1 MKTKN
6 IVLTLF
12 LVMTVGVG
20 FGTAQ
25 VVTEEPAV
33 GTIKQVQQE
42 SQFGPAKK
50 VLVVAIQDLELTDEQ
65 EARIAAIRKEY
76 RPKFQ
81 KAAKELN
88 VLSEAEVNQI
98 RNALTPEQRETIKEM
113 LAERAQFKV
122 ESLAHTIAGLKEL
135 DLTEAELA
143 KIREISTE
151 YRPRMEEAAKQLDDL
166 LTDAQK
172 KAREEAIEAGKPR
185 REILRSLNLTSEQT
199 ANLESVGKELKELVS
214 EEADKIRGVL
224 TAGQKEQLQE
234 LTAERREMVR
244 DRLAHKIA
252 NLSELNLTEQQKAA
266 LRNIRQEFRPKI
278 QEAGNNLRTAIG
290 EEVRKTVAVLRPAG
304 ALAERP
310 ERAE

>member
-1 MKTKN
+1 M
-6 IVLTLF
+6 L
-12 LVMTVGVG
+12 
-20 FGTAQ
+20 
-25 VVTEEPAV
+25 VVT
-33 GTIKQVQQE
+33 
-42 SQFGPAKK
+42 
-50 VLVVAIQDLELTDEQ
+50 IQDLELTDEQ
-65 EARIAAIRKEY
+65 EARIAAIRKEF
-76 RPKFQ
+76 RPKVQ

-88 VLSEAEVNQI
+88 TLSEAEVDQI
-98 RNALTPEQRETIKEM
+98 RNALTPEQREKIKEM

-143 KIREISTE
+143 EIREIRKK
-151 YRPRMEEAAKQLDDL
+151 YRPRMEEAAKQLEGL

-172 KAREEAIEAGKPR
+172 KAREEAIEAGKSR

-199 ANLESVGKELKELVS
+199 ATLESVGRELKELVS

-234 LTAERREMVR
+234 LRAERREMVR

-252 NLSELNLTEQQKAA
+252 NLSELNLTDQQKDA

-290 EEVRKTVAVLRPAG
+290 EEVRKIVAVLRPAG

>member
-6 IVLTLF
+6 IVLTLL
-12 LVMTVGVG
+12 LVMSVGVG
-20 FGTAQ
+20 FATAQ

-33 GTIKQVQQE
+33 GTTKEVQEE
-42 SQFGPAKK
+42 SQLGQAKK

-88 VLSEAEVNQI
+88 TLSEAEVDQI
-98 RNALTPEQRETIKEM
+98 RNALTPEQREKIKEM

-143 KIREISTE
+143 KIREIRKE
-151 YRPRMEEAAKQLDDL
+151 YRPRMEEAVKQLDGL

-199 ANLESVGKELKELVS
+199 AKLESVGRELKELVS

-252 NLSELNLTEQQKAA
+252 NLSELNLTDQQKAA

-290 EEVRKTVAVLRPAG
+290 EEVRKIVAVLRPTG
-304 ALAERP
+304 AVAERP
-310 ERAE
+310 ERVE